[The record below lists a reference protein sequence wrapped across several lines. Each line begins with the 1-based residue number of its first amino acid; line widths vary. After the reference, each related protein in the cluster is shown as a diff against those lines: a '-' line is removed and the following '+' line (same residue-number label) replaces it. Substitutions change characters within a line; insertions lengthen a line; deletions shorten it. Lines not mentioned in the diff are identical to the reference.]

1 MGALDDLAR
10 RVKEAVRGA
19 GQASRDAKPF
29 EWEPAPA
36 IPALLKEEGPLE
48 AEPEVAGPPS
58 WKRPPAEA
66 SSVVG
71 ASIPADVADFAT
83 VYNGASVQ
91 VPSHGYGVDRVAGM
105 LEHNSLAGLDK
116 AVKASAVLA
125 SLDAAGV
132 PIEDVIHDGLL
143 RYKALVAFE
152 AAKELEL
159 HQVRHRNQ
167 RRIEELKRAT
177 EEFRKKKRAE
187 VDALNRE
194 SAAAVASL
202 TRLKT
207 RQRAEEERLYRTVS
221 PFVEPLPA
229 RVVPMTPKTAEAP
242 TAPAALSAA
251 EVPELKLVTAAPP
264 GVTGA
269 GPRPEPR
276 GSEARKKP
284 AESPS
289 APSTGPDGPS

>member
-1 MGALDDLAR
+1 M
-10 RVKEAVRGA
+10 RGVE
-19 GQASRDAKPF
+19 QAPRDAKPF

-36 IPALLKEEGPLE
+36 IPALLEEEGPRE
-48 AEPEVAGPPS
+48 AEPEVGLPRS
-58 WKRPPAEA
+58 WKRAPAEA

-105 LEHNSLAGLDK
+105 LERNSLAGLDK

-167 RRIEELKRAT
+167 RRVEELKGAN
-177 EEFRKKKRAE
+177 EEFRKKKQAE
-187 VDALNRE
+187 VDALDRE
-194 SAAAVASL
+194 SAAAMASL

-221 PFVEPLPA
+221 LFVEPLPA
-229 RVVPMTPKTAEAP
+229 RIVPMTPRTAEAP
-242 TAPAALSAA
+242 TAAAALPPADGQ
-251 EVPELKLVTAAPP
+251 ELKLVTAGGP
-264 GVTGA
+264 GVTDA
-269 GPRPEPR
+269 GSTSEPR
-276 GSEARKKP
+276 GSGARKKP
-284 AESPS
+284 AEGTS
-289 APSTGPDGPS
+289 APSAEPDGQGVS